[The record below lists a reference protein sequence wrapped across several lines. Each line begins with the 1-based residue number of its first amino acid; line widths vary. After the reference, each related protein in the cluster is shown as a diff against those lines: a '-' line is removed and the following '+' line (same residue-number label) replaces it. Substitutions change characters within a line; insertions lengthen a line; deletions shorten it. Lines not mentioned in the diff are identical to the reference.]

1 MKVVTSLDL
10 PAINNSGDSGIYSAR
25 LSRKSSSEDK
35 EYAIR
40 L

>member
-10 PAINNSGDSGIYSAR
+10 PVMNNSGDLGIYSAR
-25 LSRKSSSEDK
+25 LRRKSSSEAK
-35 EYAIR
+35 EYPTR